1 MKENKMSKLQEIKD
15 ALLHARK
22 TRSVNPAAL
31 LSTIVGEA
39 EMIGKNDG
47 SRAPTDAE
55 VLHVLKKFEKGM
67 LETIKFLQ
75 VAGNDNQDKIAY
87 VNSELNI
94 ISQFLPTKLTDEE
107 VLCDIKFIMG
117 AHGLQYEQKSMGEL
131 TKHLKVKYQDQFDG
145 KQVSTIFKGML

>member
-1 MKENKMSKLQEIKD
+1 MSTTKLQEIKD

-22 TRSVNPAAL
+22 IKHKETAAL

-39 EMIGKNDG
+39 EMLGKNDG
-47 SRAPTDAE
+47 NRVPTDAE
-55 VLHVLKKFEKGM
+55 VLQVLKKFEKGM

-75 VAGNDNQDKIAY
+75 VAGNDNQDKINY
-87 VNSELNI
+87 VEKEIEI
-94 ISQFLPTKLTDEE
+94 INKFMPAKLTDEE

-117 AHGLQYEQKSMGEL
+117 AHGLHYEQKSMGEL

-145 KQVSTIFKGML
+145 KQVSAIFKGMLK